1 MQLCILKVCI
11 IYCIQFTL
19 NAHRSRISF
28 SSYSCFNLSTIIC
41 VAVHVIRMLHTC
53 YNLPYHRYNHQF
65 VRKLFGVQ
73 ILCLFTSSPAFQ
85 LVYLLP
91 PRFLCQRHT
100 SGHKWTCLL
109 YSIDSAAESTSN
121 AIYIKDAS
129 TYLGILIQ
137 VLLPYCPDSV
147 KVSSHSDTIWPR
159 NNL

>member
-1 MQLCILKVCI
+1 MQLCILTVCI
-11 IYCIQFTL
+11 IYCIQFTN
-19 NAHRSRISF
+19 NAHRYRISF

-73 ILCLFTSSPAFQ
+73 IRCLFTSLTAFQ
-85 LVYLLP
+85 LVPLLP
-91 PRFLCQRHT
+91 SRFFV
-100 SGHKWTCLL
+100 
-109 YSIDSAAESTSN
+109 STPHIWPKMDMPIQYRFGRWIYN
-121 AIYIKDAS
+121 AISIKDAS

-137 VLLPYCPDSV
+137 ALVPYCPGSV